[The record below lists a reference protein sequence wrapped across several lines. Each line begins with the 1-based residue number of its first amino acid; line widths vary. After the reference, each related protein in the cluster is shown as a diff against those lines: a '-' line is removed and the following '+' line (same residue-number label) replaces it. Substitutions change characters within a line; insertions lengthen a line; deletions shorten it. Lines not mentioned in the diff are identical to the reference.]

1 MKRKLAAFVLVAAAL
16 VPQAAM
22 GVEAAC
28 FVPKGFGVSQAD
40 RERLNSLSVS
50 RTLGLAAALK
60 GDNNAEQ
67 ALIGGLFDRP
77 FVPLGEA
84 KRLIGSYKCRTIKI
98 GGGLPFVVYG
108 WFSCEIS
115 AEEAALVIRKTS
127 GSQRF
132 MGVLV
137 PAGEGYAYKGAL
149 SYGYESVSKLYGED
163 PERNQVGCLSATGDG
178 PDHLVLEMPAPH
190 FESVHDVIEMVRTR

>member
-1 MKRKLAAFVLVAAAL
+1 MKRKLARFMFVAAVL
-16 VPQAAM
+16 LSQAA
-22 GVEAAC
+22 VAAEAAC
-28 FVPKGFGVSQAD
+28 FVPKGFGVSPVD
-40 RERLNSLSVS
+40 KERLNSLSVS
-50 RTLGLAAALK
+50 RTLWLGAALK
-60 GDNNAEQ
+60 GENDGEQ
-67 ALIGGLFDRP
+67 VLIGGLFDRP

-84 KRLIGSYKCRTIKI
+84 EGLVGSYRCRTIKM

-108 WFSCEIS
+108 WFSCEIFT
-115 AEEAALVIRKTS
+115 EEAALVIRKTS

-132 MGVLV
+132 LGVLV

-178 PDHLVLEMPAPH
+178 PDHLVLEMPAPR
-190 FESVHDVIEMVRTR
+190 FESVHDVIEMLRTR